1 LSTPEISFFIFC
13 RVGLQQFFTLNLFVD
28 MKKLVLTTALLPVWL
43 LLVALPLQAALVTI
57 PDNAFRIILENHPG
71 FSDCMVGT
79 PGNKQLDTDCAATK
93 TGTLVL
99 ANTGITNLAGIE
111 YFTSLQKLECY
122 MNPAGISTI
131 NLTGMVG
138 LQEVRCFSNSTTSLI
153 VSGLTNLKQLH
164 CDKNNL
170 SGLNL
175 SGLTNLEVLNCSENQ
190 LTNLNVSQNTALK
203 VLNCSANQLTNL
215 DVSQNTALTILN
227 CSYNQ
232 LSNLDVSQ
240 NTVLTNLACNNNP
253 LSNLDITPNIALTQL
268 YCSHNQLTTLD
279 INANI
284 LLGYLDCSHNQL
296 TNLNVSQNTGLTTLV
311 CNNNQLSS
319 LDVSQNIELLDLYI
333 SDNPINGFVGTLP
346 NKLYYLEAYNTNI
359 TCLPNVPNDVDPF
372 WGQFYTE
379 VAQDGMG
386 GYIICN
392 NAPTDLALSPASIAE
407 NNAVNA
413 VVGTFTTTDPDA
425 GDSHTYSLVSG
436 AGDADNAAF
445 TISGD
450 QLRANISFDFE
461 VKNSYSICVR
471 TTDQG
476 NLAYEK
482 VFTITITDVLEG
494 GGPTIDLVPV
504 SLPVSANEGSGFSE
518 YLVNVVLSGATTY
531 PVSVQFNTSGT
542 AIRAQAAG
550 PNASCGSKTVRDYS
564 IAPSTSSGPVTLTWS
579 SALTSVAKQLRIRI
593 NGDDCA
599 EPDETIILTLTNPVN
614 ATLGTGTFTHTIL
627 NDDAPRLGEDSGP
640 EALTTGL
647 TLYPNPTQGAL
658 TLQFQANVEG
668 VERLQVLDVAG
679 RVVHTQTVHAVEGR
693 NEVALD
699 LSAQPAGVYFV
710 QALGQ
715 TAKVVLAK

>member
-1 LSTPEISFFIFC
+1 LWL
-13 RVGLQQFFTLNLFVD
+13 VKFVE
-28 MKKLVLTTALLPVWL
+28 P
-43 LLVALPLQAALVTI
+43 
-57 PDNAFRIILENHPG
+57 
-71 FSDCMVGT
+71 
-79 PGNKQLDTDCAATK
+79 
-93 TGTLVL
+93 
-99 ANTGITNLAGIE
+99 
-111 YFTSLQKLECY
+111 
-122 MNPAGISTI
+122 
-131 NLTGMVG
+131 
-138 LQEVRCFSNSTTSLI
+138 
-153 VSGLTNLKQLH
+153 
-164 CDKNNL
+164 
-170 SGLNL
+170 
-175 SGLTNLEVLNCSENQ
+175 
-190 LTNLNVSQNTALK
+190 
-203 VLNCSANQLTNL
+203 
-215 DVSQNTALTILN
+215 
-227 CSYNQ
+227 
-232 LSNLDVSQ
+232 
-240 NTVLTNLACNNNP
+240 
-253 LSNLDITPNIALTQL
+253 
-268 YCSHNQLTTLD
+268 
-279 INANI
+279 
-284 LLGYLDCSHNQL
+284 
-296 TNLNVSQNTGLTTLV
+296 
-311 CNNNQLSS
+311 
-319 LDVSQNIELLDLYI
+319 
-333 SDNPINGFVGTLP
+333 
-346 NKLYYLEAYNTNI
+346 
-359 TCLPNVPNDVDPF
+359 
-372 WGQFYTE
+372 
-379 VAQDGMG
+379 
-386 GYIICN
+386 N
-392 NAPTDLALSPASIAE
+392 NAPTNLALSPASIAE

-436 AGDADNAAF
+436 AGDADNASF
-445 TISGD
+445 TIVGNE
-450 QLRANISFDFE
+450 LRANISFDFE
-461 VKNSYSICVR
+461 TKSSYSIRVR

-476 NLAYEK
+476 NLAYEQ
-482 VFTITITDVLEG
+482 VFTIAITDVPEG
-494 GGPTIDLVPV
+494 GGPAVISLVPV
-504 SLPVSANEGSGFSE
+504 SLPVSANEGSDFSE

-564 IAPSTSSGPVTLTWS
+564 IAPSTASGPVTLTWS